1 MNEEELELMKQ
12 IDEQIK
18 INQKLKDEIKAI
30 EDKINEHKS
39 SINEAKQTMEKI
51 KRKGS

>member
-1 MNEEELELMKQ
+1 MSEEELELMRQ

-30 EDKINEHKS
+30 EDEINEHKS
-39 SINEAKQTMEKI
+39 SINEAVQTLENLQK
-51 KRKGS
+51 KGC